1 MPQARAREPEPEGEP
16 SGEEDG
22 VIGGIDSQDGADG
35 VLRVMWTAGS
45 LCKAWEENAVLRARG
60 RATHSITKWAD
71 AKSKGIASMTSI
83 QHNADALYV
92 LAKLWCPLVVVA
104 KAPSV
109 KLLRA
114 ELQSWR
120 QEMHLPDDPVILHL
134 DSWGLRRLFS
144 LVIRRRGASRKR
156 RDTMTEALFEVVSR
170 YWGNGYDVNEVEPEG
185 EDGQVPPVAE
195 VDEYPNPEELSED
208 DSDQSWRIDLQEPEH
223 EDDMDD
229 DEAVD
234 GVEMEDATIFYEPDN
249 IQCMNDMQ
257 LEDMEAHL
265 LQQLRALDLQKT
277 GSFNPDNVE
286 TQVELPTPSALP
298 PATSNNEME
307 TSPPSVITPSPRNLF
322 PSLHEVET
330 PEKALPPQEVEV
342 AAANKAPPPQEVED
356 LILDFQGH
364 ASRKDQTA
372 IKRQNKRK
380 AEAKAKPGEAPTK
393 ARKGI
398 QEDPVPR
405 GGKSAPSVNE
415 SSKPKQEE
423 PPSKRSKASGPA
435 EALDE
440 IWDGAFDR
448 ESLDGIWQHHDVAS
462 DQWWQWNPETWTW
475 ESMLDDTKAEE
486 KDDGEEEEEEA
497 EKEASFARRPAPKLK
512 GRAPYQRWSAIRDAF
527 NQHVAPVVRFP
538 SKHQD
543 RKAHVGSITLS
554 LHASCSC
561 LCTRLDFVPI
571 QNRILSGKLP
581 RSTSRSELM
590 TCRMGLQISL
600 A

>member
-1 MPQARAREPEPEGEP
+1 MP
-16 SGEEDG
+16 
-22 VIGGIDSQDGADG
+22 
-35 VLRVMWTAGS
+35 
-45 LCKAWEENAVLRARG
+45 
-60 RATHSITKWAD
+60 
-71 AKSKGIASMTSI
+71 
-83 QHNADALYV
+83 
-92 LAKLWCPLVVVA
+92 
-104 KAPSV
+104 
-109 KLLRA
+109 
-114 ELQSWR
+114 
-120 QEMHLPDDPVILHL
+120 
-134 DSWGLRRLFS
+134 
-144 LVIRRRGASRKR
+144 
-156 RDTMTEALFEVVSR
+156 
-170 YWGNGYDVNEVEPEG
+170 
-185 EDGQVPPVAE
+185 
-195 VDEYPNPEELSED
+195 
-208 DSDQSWRIDLQEPEH
+208 
-223 EDDMDD
+223 
-229 DEAVD
+229 
-234 GVEMEDATIFYEPDN
+234 
-249 IQCMNDMQ
+249 
-257 LEDMEAHL
+257 
-265 LQQLRALDLQKT
+265 
-277 GSFNPDNVE
+277 
-286 TQVELPTPSALP
+286 
-298 PATSNNEME
+298 
-307 TSPPSVITPSPRNLF
+307 
-322 PSLHEVET
+322 
-330 PEKALPPQEVEV
+330 
-342 AAANKAPPPQEVED
+342 
-356 LILDFQGH
+356 
-364 ASRKDQTA
+364 
-372 IKRQNKRK
+372 
-380 AEAKAKPGEAPTK
+380 
-393 ARKGI
+393 
-398 QEDPVPR
+398 
-405 GGKSAPSVNE
+405 PSVNE

>member
-1 MPQARAREPEPEGEP
+1 M
-16 SGEEDG
+16 
-22 VIGGIDSQDGADG
+22 IGGIDSQDGADG

-265 LQQLRALDLQKT
+265 LQQLRALDLQKYL
-277 GSFNPDNVE
+277 GCGLERYCKCCV
-286 TQVELPTPSALP
+286 P
-298 PATSNNEME
+298 PAMRC
-307 TSPPSVITPSPRNLF
+307 VC
-322 PSLHEVET
+322 
-330 PEKALPPQEVEV
+330 K
-342 AAANKAPPPQEVED
+342 
-356 LILDFQGH
+356 LI
-364 ASRKDQTA
+364 
-372 IKRQNKRK
+372 
-380 AEAKAKPGEAPTK
+380 
-393 ARKGI
+393 
-398 QEDPVPR
+398 
-405 GGKSAPSVNE
+405 
-415 SSKPKQEE
+415 
-423 PPSKRSKASGPA
+423 
-435 EALDE
+435 
-440 IWDGAFDR
+440 
-448 ESLDGIWQHHDVAS
+448 
-462 DQWWQWNPETWTW
+462 
-475 ESMLDDTKAEE
+475 
-486 KDDGEEEEEEA
+486 
-497 EKEASFARRPAPKLK
+497 
-512 GRAPYQRWSAIRDAF
+512 
-527 NQHVAPVVRFP
+527 
-538 SKHQD
+538 
-543 RKAHVGSITLS
+543 
-554 LHASCSC
+554 
-561 LCTRLDFVPI
+561 
-571 QNRILSGKLP
+571 
-581 RSTSRSELM
+581 
-590 TCRMGLQISL
+590 
-600 A
+600 